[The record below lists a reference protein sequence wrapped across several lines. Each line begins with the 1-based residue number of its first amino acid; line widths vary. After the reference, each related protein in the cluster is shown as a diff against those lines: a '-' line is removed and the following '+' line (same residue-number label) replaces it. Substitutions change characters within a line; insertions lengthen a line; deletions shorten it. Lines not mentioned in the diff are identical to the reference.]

1 MSAVPTVRV
10 KNGEQVAIINVADLP
25 EWKAKGWTTDEG
37 GKDGDQGKGKKESKG
52 K

>member
-25 EWKAKGWTTDEG
+25 VWQAKGWAAD
-37 GKDGDQGKGKKESKG
+37 DAKGKKEPKG